1 MQVLATSFVV
11 GGPALASLPILERVL
26 ADYISDALKESTL
39 GPVCANKTLKD
50 AFAFI
55 ADIFF
60 PSVYAF
66 VPPVESLRAK
76 LYSYRAISNTGF
88 RGDSFALKR
97 YSKRP
102 KTFPKN
108 VSMNSFY

>member
-1 MQVLATSFVV
+1 MMQVLATSFVV

-39 GPVCANKTLKD
+39 GPVCADETLKN
-50 AFAFI
+50 ALAAI
-55 ADIFF
+55 VDIVS
-60 PSVYAF
+60 PSVYAL

-76 LYSYRAISNTGF
+76 LYSYGAISNTGF

-97 YSKRP
+97 YSK
-102 KTFPKN
+102 KAQN
-108 VSMNSFY
+108 IS